1 MKKIVLLFILPL
13 LISCGNPYDGE
24 TIINLKLK
32 IVNSENEPLANEKS
46 YVGASYADNGY
57 DYSTYKKTSDSEG
70 LIQFNM
76 FKPTNS
82 SSLNLEESSQYLPV
96 TINGLN
102 DDNFEGLNW
111 DLGVLTLLKFDE
123 ITAFTILPNQV
134 SANKVLYKID
144 LDAIKYEQQINLY
157 TDEYLGLEPQ
167 LYHQLKKNQSFE
179 LNYQIKN
186 TTTEEIENFSIPLTI
201 NNDELEYTLTF

>member
-1 MKKIVLLFILPL
+1 MKKIVLLSILPL
-13 LISCGNPYDGE
+13 LFSCGNPYDGE

-46 YVGASYADNGY
+46 YVGASYADDGY

-111 DLGVLTLLKFDE
+111 DLGILTLLKFDE
-123 ITAFTILPNQV
+123 ITAFTILPNQI

-157 TDEYLGLEPQ
+157 DDEYLGLEPQ

-201 NNDELEYTLTF
+201 NSDELEYTLTF

>member
-1 MKKIVLLFILPL
+1 MKKIVLLLILPL
-13 LISCGNPYDGE
+13 LFSCGNPYDGE

-46 YVGASYADNGY
+46 YIGSSYGDDSY

-102 DDNFEGLNW
+102 DDNFEGINW
-111 DLGVLTLLKFDE
+111 DLGILTLLKFDE
-123 ITAFTILPNQV
+123 ITAFTILPNQI

>member
-1 MKKIVLLFILPL
+1 MKKLVLLFILPFL
-13 LISCGNPYDGE
+13 FSCGNPYDGE

-32 IVNSENEPLANEKS
+32 IVNSNNEPLANEKS
-46 YVGASYADNGY
+46 YIGSSYADNGY

-102 DDNFEGLNW
+102 DDNFESLNW
-111 DLGVLTLLKFDE
+111 DLGILTLLKLDE
-123 ITAFTILPNQV
+123 ITAFTIIPNQI
-134 SANKVLYKID
+134 SSNKIIYKID
-144 LDAIKYEQQINLY
+144 LDATKYEEQINLY
-157 TDEYLGLEPQ
+157 NNEYLGLEPQ
-167 LYHQLKKNQSFE
+167 LYYQLKKNQSFE